1 MLYFQKQGLHHPL
14 TLLTMLLSASFV
26 VVSLCLTP
34 AIARQFAPIN
44 PIKPIP
50 LGNDRL
56 IPAGTDIPVK
66 YEQGKKILLTKQE
79 TFSLSLTVTDNIKNS
94 QGQTIIPDGSQ
105 IIGEIK
111 PDGQGSR
118 FLSQKIFLKTRQPQ
132 EKSIDAISAVFT
144 RLERI
149 IKGVSPDKIIQG
161 AVLGKSAASVLAS
174 FTSDQPVS
182 EGLLRGGGL
191 EVLAGWLLRG
201 ESVELLS
208 INPKEDLKLTL
219 RSDFTGQ

>member
-1 MLYFQKQGLHHPL
+1 MLYFQKQGRHHPL
-14 TLLTMLLSASFV
+14 TLLTMLLS
-26 VVSLCLTP
+26 
-34 AIARQFAPIN
+34 
-44 PIKPIP
+44 
-50 LGNDRL
+50 RL

-66 YEQGKKILLTKQE
+66 YEQGEKILLTKQE

-132 EKSIDAISAVFT
+132 EKSIDAISSVFT
-144 RLERI
+144 RLERL
-149 IKGVSPDKIIQG
+149 IKGVNPDKIIQG
-161 AVLGKSAASVLAS
+161 AVLG
-174 FTSDQPVS
+174 
-182 EGLLRGGGL
+182 
-191 EVLAGWLLRG
+191 GWLLRG

>member
-1 MLYFQKQGLHHPL
+1 MLNFQKRGHYRPV

-26 VVSLCLTP
+26 VVSLSLTP

-44 PIKPIP
+44 SIKQIP
-50 LGNDRL
+50 QRTYQL
-56 IPAGTDIPVK
+56 IPAGTAIPVQ
-66 YEQGKKILLTKQE
+66 YNQGKKILLTKEE

-94 QGQTIIPDGSQ
+94 QGQIIIPDGSQ
-105 IIGEIK
+105 IVGEIK

-118 FLSQKIFLKTRQPQ
+118 FLSQKIFLKTSQPQ

-149 IKGVSPDKIIQG
+149 IKGVNPDKIIQG
-161 AVLGKSAASVLAS
+161 AVLGKTAASVLAS
-174 FTSDQPVS
+174 FTSDQPIS

-208 INPKEDLKLTL
+208 INTKEDLKLTL
-219 RSDFTGQ
+219 RSDFSGQ